1 MSTTTQ
7 LSDEG
12 NVPLPPHLAD
22 AELSDWLTSR
32 LSRRQGVVLLHGGY
46 SCKVLDLVGNNALI
60 PCDPEG
66 EAKKQLKLL
75 ARKSLLSHYALHD
88 QELSQARV
96 TAPTWSF
103 TLLSLA
109 DLNTLLTTRDG
120 LLNRARGRG
129 DDIDEKTAHKVWT
142 DAGGRCM
149 FDGCA
154 ADLSDIPFWQKA
166 RRVGY
171 LAHIIASD
179 PNGPRGT
186 QADSHRLSNDPE
198 NIMLMCDAHH
208 RLIDT
213 FAPSDYPAA
222 FLYDMRRAH
231 RDTVRTYLNSMTL
244 PRSHALTLHA
254 NLANVPTYFQ
264 DSDFIEAILASRK
277 SMSPGVLHYIR
288 RTSQRDDRNQPGFWG
303 NYLREH
309 DSEIRRLIAAFNSTP
324 RAATESFS
332 VFPLHHT
339 ATMVL
344 AGRIMGEAQGIE
356 VFQFD
361 RERSSWAWSATASPL
376 GADSFRVS
384 DLPTQRVDEALITI
398 ELSAPIDE
406 NSIPTDLRERIAN
419 GSLPWIRITTSVATP
434 SLIATSQD
442 LQQFAR
448 AARRLINHVQDVM
461 RVERVHLIAVSP
473 ASTVFR
479 FGQMLQAGHH
489 PEYIVYDRAGREYPF
504 VPAFSITGHAVSAPD
519 STQNVSISLR

>member
-1 MSTTTQ
+1 M
-7 LSDEG
+7 
-12 NVPLPPHLAD
+12 
-22 AELSDWLTSR
+22 
-32 LSRRQGVVLLHGGY
+32 LLHGAY
-46 SCKVLDLVGNNALI
+46 VCKVLDLEGSEALI

-66 EAKKQLKLL
+66 KAKRQLKLL
-75 ARKSLLSHYALHD
+75 ARRSLLSHLELSD
-88 QELSQARV
+88 QELSQSRAA
-96 TAPTWSF
+96 TATWTF
-103 TLLSLA
+103 VALPLAALNNLLA
-109 DLNTLLTTRDG
+109 TRDG
-120 LLNRARGRG
+120 LLNRASGRG
-129 DDIDEKTAHKVWT
+129 DNIDEKTAHKVWT

-154 ADLSDIPFWQKA
+154 ADLSDIPFWQKTG
-166 RRVGY
+166 RIGY

-186 QADSHRLSNDPE
+186 QADSHRLSNSSE

-213 FAPSDYPAA
+213 FAPSDYPADV
-222 FLYDMRRAH
+222 LYEMRRNH
-231 RDTVRTYLNSMTL
+231 RDTVLTYLNSMAL

-277 SMSPGVLHYIR
+277 SMAPGVLHYIR

-324 RAATESFS
+324 GGANVSFS

-356 VFQFD
+356 VFQYD
-361 RERSSWAWSATASPL
+361 RSRRSWSWNATSRPL
-376 GADSFRVS
+376 ATESIRVS
-384 DLPTQRVDEALITI
+384 NLPAQRANEVLVTI
-398 ELSAPIDE
+398 ELSASIDE
-406 NSIPTDLRERIAN
+406 NSIPTNLRDRIAD
-419 GSLPWIRITTSVATP
+419 GSLSWIRITTPVP
-434 SLIATSQD
+434 KPDLIATSQD
-442 LQQFAR
+442 LYQFAQV
-448 AARRLINHVQDVM
+448 ARQLINHVQDVM
-461 RVERVHLIAVSP
+461 RVECVHLIAISP
-473 ASTVFR
+473 ASTVLR